1 MKKITTAGALSLA
14 ALLLTV
20 SASAYAPGDMAAS
33 GQETLKV
40 YSTANAPVLDGVVKT
55 GEYNEAIRVLSYG
68 DAAVYF
74 NGDEEVFSADELKSI
89 LPSAMAL
96 YATYDDSFLYI
107 ACETSD
113 PSHYTPLEGTGVWDG
128 DYLEF
133 DIGLL
138 SDDFS
143 CYNDKLRLAIGMCSE
158 DDSVCA
164 YSALNPKTAAEALEL
179 NVDLDGIAA
188 VGRGTNGVTTYEAAI
203 PWKNITSD
211 GKAPEKAFFYYQ
223 LGIGDE
229 RFADRSE
236 YEAYLGV
243 YRYASPIRDEA
254 LKEELGV
261 GAIPNLM
268 TFAGAPAAAETP
280 ASAAESGKP
289 AEPSTP
295 AAPQTADLALL
306 SAALLALSGALI
318 AKKKSR

>member
-107 ACETSD
+107 ACEISD

-164 YSALNPKTAAEALEL
+164 YSALNPKAAAEALAL
-179 NVDLDGIAA
+179 NVDLDGATGLPIDDFRSVIEFRRCRSVRIDGITHICADGEITEASEARVEVVPGA
-188 VGRGTNGVTTYEAAI
+188 V
-203 PWKNITSD
+203 
-211 GKAPEKAFFYYQ
+211 
-223 LGIGDE
+223 
-229 RFADRSE
+229 RFIVE
-236 YEAYLGV
+236 
-243 YRYASPIRDEA
+243 
-254 LKEELGV
+254 
-261 GAIPNLM
+261 
-268 TFAGAPAAAETP
+268 
-280 ASAAESGKP
+280 
-289 AEPSTP
+289 
-295 AAPQTADLALL
+295 
-306 SAALLALSGALI
+306 
-318 AKKKSR
+318 